1 MFPFH
6 PRTNKFAQG
15 KFSITI
21 KAESPTY
28 LEEWGEEKWVWG
40 WVDQMEGSK
49 NSEGL
54 KPRPFTCVN
63 ETHPILLCL

>member
-28 LEEWGEEKWVWG
+28 LEEWGEEK
-40 WVDQMEGSK
+40 
-49 NSEGL
+49 
-54 KPRPFTCVN
+54 
-63 ETHPILLCL
+63 